1 MLKAPM
7 RKPLLLLAA
16 SLTACAGGPVSIRQ
30 AMASCAR
37 GASAVEVVAAGTVA
51 RTLGSYSSRT
61 GTHEGF
67 LLATGGLTVR
77 IENNTTITGPVPLA
91 KGEAVSLQ
99 GQYECNDGVIHWTH
113 HDPRMR
119 HAGGFI
125 EAGGKT
131 YR

>member
-1 MLKAPM
+1 M
-7 RKPLLLLAA
+7 RKAFLLLPALLAA
-16 SLTACAGGPVSIRQ
+16 CASGPVTIKQ

-37 GASAVEVVAAGTVA
+37 GSSAVEVTASGTVA
-51 RTLGSYSSRT
+51 RVLGTYRSRT
-61 GTHEGF
+61 GMHEGF
-67 LLATGGLTVR
+67 LLSTNGLTVR
-77 IENNTTITGPVPLA
+77 IQHNMTITGPVPLT

-119 HAGGFI
+119 HVGGFI
-125 EAGGKT
+125 QAGGKT